1 MSYTED
7 DLKRMLANKHV
18 REHGTP
24 LIHEGGFIPPDE
36 PVKVEKVKRGKG
48 PNKTE
53 LSYRYALEME
63 FPGCEPYFEGLT
75 FKLKNGHRYTPDWV
89 MRIDDD
95 KALCVEVKARGKNG
109 FRQPS
114 YQRARIMFDQCRV
127 EWPNYTWRW
136 AEKCGGE
143 WTIKDY

>member
-1 MSYTED
+1 MRMTEEEYK
-7 DLKRMLANKHV
+7 DLMAR
-18 REHGTP
+18 RQQSP
-24 LIHEGGFIPPDE
+24 LIQALDVIDKLKLSG
-36 PVKVEKVKRGKG
+36 VKTGTVKG

-63 FPGCEPYFEGLT
+63 FPGCDPAFEAIT

-89 MRIDDD
+89 FRISENQVM
-95 KALCVEVKARGKNG
+95 CVEVKARGKNG

-114 YQRARIMFDQCRV
+114 YQRARVMFDQCRV

-136 AEKCGGE
+136 AEKHCGE
-143 WTIKDY
+143 WTITDY